1 MAHISLNKL
10 ISETLTKNASHA
22 ALTDVNNGHTL
33 TYGELAENITKVKGL
48 LKQNGIVRGD
58 RVAICGK
65 NRSNWAIAFLACIT
79 YGAVA
84 VPILNDFNPATISHL
99 VQHSGAKMA
108 FIDSA
113 IKNKTDLSQIS
124 NITVSLDDIYSI
136 DAVPA
141 DDTFE
146 DTVNDLAV
154 INYTS
159 GSMGSSKGVM
169 LSYGNLSNNAVYSV
183 RNIPYLFP
191 DDGTLCLLPLAHMFG
206 LLVEL
211 IFPLLKGCHIH
222 FLGKTPAPSILL
234 KALAEVK
241 PKLMIVVPLILEK
254 IIIGKVFPVINK
266 PVMKVLC
273 SIPGIRNLI
282 YGKIRRQLID
292 VFGGELQQLISGG
305 AAMNSDVENFLRKIK
320 FPLTIGYGMTE
331 CGPLISY
338 APWYINRAGSCGRPV
353 DGMEVRVASENPAEV
368 PGELWV
374 RGANVMLGY
383 YNNEEATSAIMK
395 DGWMNTGDMCVQ
407 DSDGFLYI
415 RGRSKCMI
423 LTSSGQNIYPEEI
436 ESKLSALPYIAET
449 LVVQRDSKLVALVYP
464 DKDKIKQANID
475 DAHLTEIMNANLKQL
490 NASIARYEQVAEIE
504 LRDTEFEKTP
514 KHSIKRYLYK

>member
-1 MAHISLNKL
+1 
-10 ISETLTKNASHA
+10 
-22 ALTDVNNGHTL
+22 
-33 TYGELAENITKVKGL
+33 
-48 LKQNGIVRGD
+48 
-58 RVAICGK
+58 
-65 NRSNWAIAFLACIT
+65 
-79 YGAVA
+79 
-84 VPILNDFNPATISHL
+84 
-99 VQHSGAKMA
+99 
-108 FIDSA
+108 
-113 IKNKTDLSQIS
+113 
-124 NITVSLDDIYSI
+124 
-136 DAVPA
+136 
-141 DDTFE
+141 
-146 DTVNDLAV
+146 
-154 INYTS
+154 
-159 GSMGSSKGVM
+159 
-169 LSYGNLSNNAVYSV
+169 
-183 RNIPYLFP
+183 
-191 DDGTLCLLPLAHMFG
+191 
-206 LLVEL
+206 
-211 IFPLLKGCHIH
+211 
-222 FLGKTPAPSILL
+222 
-234 KALAEVK
+234 
-241 PKLMIVVPLILEK
+241 
-254 IIIGKVFPVINK
+254 
-266 PVMKVLC
+266 MKVLC

-353 DGMEVRVASENPAEV
+353 DGMEVRVDSENPAEV

-383 YNNEEATSAIMK
+383 YNNEEATSAVMK

-436 ESKLSALPYIAET
+436 ESKLSALPYVAET

-475 DAHLTEIMNANLKQL
+475 DAHLAEIMDTNLKQL